1 MFKITDIGNNHY
13 KIKTT
18 HYPYISNKKHNRH
31 IALLGIGGNIGN
43 VNRRF
48 EHLFWFLK
56 RSGFVKILQTS
67 PILKNPP
74 FGYEN
79 QPFFYNA
86 LILIDT
92 KLTPIELLRFILHTE
107 KKFGRKRSFKNAP
120 RTLDIDMIKYDKIIL
135 NRSNLVLPHPFWSA
149 RDSVLLP
156 LSWMK
161 GV

>member
-1 MFKITDIGNNHY
+1 MFKITDIGSNNY
-13 KIKTT
+13 KIKTS
-18 HYPYISNKKHNRH
+18 HYPYISNKKYNRH
-31 IALLGIGGNIGN
+31 KVLLGIGGNIGN
-43 VNRRF
+43 VTKRF
-48 EHLFWFLK
+48 EHLYWFLK
-56 RSGFVKILQTS
+56 RSGFINIIQTS

-74 FGYEN
+74 FGYME

-86 LILIDT
+86 LILVDT
-92 KLTPIELLRFILHTE
+92 ELTPTELLRFILYTE

-135 NRSNLVLPHPFWSA
+135 NKSNLILPHPFWGV

-161 GV
+161 GL